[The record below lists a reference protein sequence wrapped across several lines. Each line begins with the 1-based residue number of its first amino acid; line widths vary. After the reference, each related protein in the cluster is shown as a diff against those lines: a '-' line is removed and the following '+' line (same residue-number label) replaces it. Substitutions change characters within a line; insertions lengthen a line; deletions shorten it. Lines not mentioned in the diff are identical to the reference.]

1 MSITDEIQNENFT
14 PVAKVTV
21 SVNNQRKSVK
31 GRSFVT
37 ILTVLEVNTAADG
50 IQYSSWVIGK
60 TIKYRR
66 EKLLQEC

>member
-1 MSITDEIQNENFT
+1 VSITDEIQNENFT